1 MTCEGVRTWEFEK
14 EACMKIMVVHGQY
27 PAAEVELRRKH
38 VLAAASPGTQIEFA
52 EIKGDIFGLS
62 HNADSE
68 LLIMLAGP
76 QVVEKAKEA
85 QKRGLDAVVPYGGL
99 DIGVDAARSQ
109 VDIPVVGMG
118 RSGFCIAASM
128 ATRLGAIVYQSMAIP
143 NAWKAIRQTG
153 LESFVISIRSVDIS
167 LKDMTAQSPLLKE
180 RLFEMGKRMIHEDG
194 VEVLVI
200 KGVSLVPNHC
210 SAEELSREVKVPVID
225 CVTAGIKM
233 AEMLVSMG
241 LGNSRKAYPAP

>member
-1 MTCEGVRTWEFEK
+1 
-14 EACMKIMVVHGQY
+14 MKIMVVHGQY
-27 PAAEVELRRKH
+27 SAAEVELRRKH
-38 VLAAASPGTQIEFA
+38 VLAAASPGTQIEFVQ
-52 EIKGDIFGLS
+52 IKGDIFGLS

-76 QVVEKAKEA
+76 QVVEKAQDA
-85 QKRGLDAVVPYGGL
+85 QNRGLDAVVPYGGL
-99 DIGVDAARSQ
+99 DIGVDAARAQ

-153 LESFVISIRSVDIS
+153 LKGFVISLRAVDIS
-167 LKDMTAQSPLLKE
+167 LKDMTTQSTLLKE
-180 RLFEMGKRMIHEDG
+180 RLFELGKKMVHEEG
-194 VEVLVI
+194 IEVLVI

-210 SAEELSREVKVPVID
+210 SADELSREVGVPVID

-233 AEMLVSMG
+233 AEMLVNMR